1 MKKLI
6 SILLSLALFLC
17 IPPAGVFAGEVS
29 AELDFTNQ
37 TSDTS
42 GDGYSW
48 NEETKTLTLNNF
60 SQTIPDTTDSVRA
73 IKLPEDTTLI
83 LEGEST
89 INNSSFGGVCIEYT
103 GNLKI
108 QGDGTLNLN
117 LNMPTT
123 KNTSSTCGKGIY
135 EKSDSKTDNILT
147 IDSGTLNIT
156 GNANDTGSEGY
167 VGISGAEVHLNGG
180 TVNIE
185 NVTYGIN
192 AYYWWVTARKIFI
205 NGGTFNYSKSKDC
218 QGKLSYAISS
228 GKEHG
233 EVAITSGSV
242 DISGSKDAMSVA
254 SSPVSVTGGSLK
266 IHDLVRQTASSG
278 VLQNTHAFLW
288 GSGSRTEPGPTV
300 SLTGGSV
307 DISGCDY
314 ILSAVNTLGM
324 DMLQVKDGI
333 NLTGV
338 VRVDK
343 YGIYSG
349 QENLGIS
356 QVHIYGNYTLPD
368 SLSFHEGNSGFWDIS
383 LAEGSILTIPDGKIF
398 DLSKLSRTGEDFEI
412 DGPGDTYDL
421 SKGLIIN
428 NGSLYLPN
436 EPVTSR
442 ENVYRLNVSGNGEIL
457 VKDRQTSNTI
467 ATLYRVTYQDGSD
480 TLKTGVSY
488 IDGTAFDYTPSEKE
502 GFAFDGWYKEENLT
516 TKWDFESDKVSSDI
530 TLHTKWNKVPVSIVS
545 LNKTSLNLTISD
557 SEQLT
562 ATITPSN
569 AYDKSITWTS
579 SDPTVASVNENGVV
593 TAVSAGSAVI
603 TVTTADGNKT
613 AFCTVTVAEPTISV
627 TGVTLNK
634 NSMSLNT
641 GCSEQLTATITP
653 SNADDKS
660 VTWTSSDPAVAT
672 VDINGNVTAV
682 SAGSAVIT
690 VTTADGNKTAS
701 CTVTVISS
709 GGNNGGSGG
718 GGTTGTPT
726 VIVPVSGE
734 QNTINVSA
742 SVSGSTATISKIDTV
757 QIDHVAG
764 NGKNTGMVEIDFTAL
779 NKTIDTVKLPADAVK
794 DISAKAQKEEIE
806 GLTIKLTNS
815 EISFDANALY
825 AVQSQSD
832 SQVTLTIMPVRTD
845 VLNDRQKKAV
855 NGAPV
860 YDITLKSGSSFISD
874 FNGGSVTVS
883 LPYTLTAGQ
892 EPAGVVVC
900 FLDDSGNI
908 TPCMTLYDTD
918 RKRAVFT
925 AAHLSLYFV
934 SYDPSK
940 IWINPYSDVTENAW
954 YYEAARYVSEN
965 GLMTGYGSGLFAPN
979 NNITRAQFAQII
991 YNKESKPAITGE
1003 NAFADVVPG
1012 AWYAPAIIWA
1022 SENGIVKGYGSG
1034 NFGPDNN
1041 ITREQLSVMLWR
1053 YAGSPATADNKLNFN
1068 DSDKISAYAVKA
1080 LQWAVE
1086 QSIVEGKDNGNI
1098 DPKSNASR
1106 AETAVMLMRFFSK

>member
-60 SQTIPDTTDSVRA
+60 SQTIPNTTDSVRA

-108 QGDGTLNLN
+108 QGNGTLNLN

-530 TLHTKWNKVPVSIVS
+530 TLHTKWNEVPVSIVS

-613 AFCTVTVAEPTISV
+613 A
-627 TGVTLNK
+627 
-634 NSMSLNT
+634 
-641 GCSEQLTATITP
+641 
-653 SNADDKS
+653 
-660 VTWTSSDPAVAT
+660 
-672 VDINGNVTAV
+672 
-682 SAGSAVIT
+682 
-690 VTTADGNKTAS
+690 S

-709 GGNNGGSGG
+709 EGNNGGSGG

-954 YYEAARYVSEN
+954 YYEAARYVSES
-965 GLMTGYGSGLFAPN
+965 GLMTGYGSGLFGPN

-1003 NAFADVVPG
+1003 SAFADVVPG

-1053 YAGSPATADNKLNFN
+1053 YTGSPATADNKLNFN